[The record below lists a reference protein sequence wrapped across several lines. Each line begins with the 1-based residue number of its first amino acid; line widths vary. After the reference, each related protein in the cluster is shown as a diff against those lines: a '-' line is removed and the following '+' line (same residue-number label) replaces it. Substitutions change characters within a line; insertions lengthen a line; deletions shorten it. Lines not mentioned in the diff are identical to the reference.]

1 MRNVCK
7 KQTSTDYALSHSS
20 TTGERRKKEKCADVN
35 FQIIHTGRGKRGRF
49 FLSHHKLLEPPF
61 QSGTAVEV

>member
-35 FQIIHTGRGKRGRF
+35 FQIIHTNFRAAFSIRRGKRGRF
-49 FLSHHKLLEPPF
+49 FCHITNF
-61 QSGTAVEV
+61 